1 MIFSFFLQISN
12 HMWADEYTV
21 RMPWSHQDPWSP
33 NNNIDLD
40 VFDRT
45 LDFIAERKFN
55 MIVIDVGDGVK
66 LTSHPEI
73 AAPDAWSIDFLRGKL
88 DEIRAR
94 GIEPVPKLNFSCAHN
109 VWQKE
114 WRYRVGLP
122 EYLPFCRDIIKEVSE
137 IFDHPRFF
145 HLGLDEETYDNQKNR
160 GVAIVRNE
168 SVFWRDAYEL
178 FDECEKNGARAW
190 VFSDYYWRHPD
201 VFAKMMPK
209 SVVQSNWY
217 YGQFDTRPD
226 FASAYRIVTYDRL
239 EELGYEQIP
248 VTSGFSKAASPLQ
261 CVEYCRRVISPEHL
275 LGFLDI
281 PWHNT
286 TEENYYTLIYDAD
299 RLWQARLKY
308 FEDTLK

>member
-33 NNNIDLD
+33 NNNIDLN

-88 DEIRAR
+88 AEIRAR

-145 HLGLDEETYDNQKNR
+145 HLGLDEETAEHQKTR
-160 GVAIVRNE
+160 GMSIVRNE
-168 SVFWRDAYEL
+168 PVFWAHAYAL
-178 FDECEKNGARAW
+178 FEECEKNGARPW
-190 VFSDYYWRHPD
+190 VFSDYHWHHPE
-201 VFAKMMPK
+201 VFEKKMPK
-209 SVVQSNWY
+209 SVIQSNWY
-217 YGQFDTRPD
+217 YGAYATRPD
-226 FASAYRIVTYDRL
+226 FPSRYRMVTFNRL
-239 EELGYEQIP
+239 DELGYDQIP
-248 VTSGFSKAASPLQ
+248 VTSAFSNAQSPIQ
-261 CVEYCRRVISPEHL
+261 CMGYCKGVISPEHL
-275 LGFLDI
+275 LGFNAI

-286 TEENYYTLIYDAD
+286 AADEYYSLIHDAERCWQGRKRYFPETL
-299 RLWQARLKY
+299 
-308 FEDTLK
+308 